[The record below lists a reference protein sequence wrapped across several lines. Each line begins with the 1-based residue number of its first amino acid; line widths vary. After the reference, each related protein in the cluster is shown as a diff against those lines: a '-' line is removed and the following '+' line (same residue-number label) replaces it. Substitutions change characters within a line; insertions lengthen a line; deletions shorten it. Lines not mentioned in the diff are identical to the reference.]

1 MKLYK
6 RIIQSL
12 LIKMHFLSDK
22 KFLKILY
29 MVRMNKKLDLTNPN
43 TFTEKLQWLKIHDRK
58 KNYTSMVDKYEVKKY
73 VANIIGDNYII
84 PTIDVYDRFDEID
97 FEAMPQ
103 QFVMKCTH
111 DSGGLVIVRNKN
123 ELNICEAR
131 KKINKCL
138 KRNFYYNFREW
149 PYKDVRPRIIIEKYM
164 QNSDEQELKDYKFYC
179 FNGEPKYCQV
189 IADRQ
194 VEETIDFYDMNW
206 KHQAFNGLN
215 NCPMARKKH
224 DKPKTFNK
232 MKKFAK
238 ELSHGIAF
246 VRVDFYEINDKLY
259 FGEITFFPAGGFG
272 EFSPKEWDKRL
283 GDMINL
289 DKDKNE
295 I

>member
-1 MKLYK
+1 
-6 RIIQSL
+6 
-12 LIKMHFLSDK
+12 
-22 KFLKILY
+22 
-29 MVRMNKKLDLTNPN
+29 MNKKLDLTNPN

-73 VANIIGDNYII
+73 VANIIGDYYII

-215 NCPMARKKH
+215 NGPNPYPMARKKH

-232 MKKFAK
+232 MKEFAK